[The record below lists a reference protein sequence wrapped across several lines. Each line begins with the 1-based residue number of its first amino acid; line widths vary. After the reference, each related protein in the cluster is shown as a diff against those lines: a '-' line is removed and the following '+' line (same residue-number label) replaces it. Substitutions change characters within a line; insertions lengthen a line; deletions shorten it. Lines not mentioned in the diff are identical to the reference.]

1 MYNKALK
8 QMIIMAI
15 YPISCTSTIM
25 TDQVVSYK
33 LINVLFSLHYIAS
46 GEGGAG

>member
-33 LINVLFSLHYIAS
+33 LLFSLHYIAS